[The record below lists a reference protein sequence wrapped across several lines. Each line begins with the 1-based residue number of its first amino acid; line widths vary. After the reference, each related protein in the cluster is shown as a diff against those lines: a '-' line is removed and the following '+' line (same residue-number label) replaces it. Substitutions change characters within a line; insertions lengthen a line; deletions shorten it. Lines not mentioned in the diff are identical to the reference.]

1 VTIDKTFKLLVL
13 AAALAVPSAVAAQDG
28 SSSSTGTSTESAAAP
43 ADAVATPAA
52 PDEAAPGEAAP
63 GEAVPAEAET
73 PPLTT
78 AAPSTTTEPT
88 PTEPTP
94 TEPAPTEPTSD
105 GTALAAPAEDD
116 ASADEPAAPAPAPLA
131 WRNSFFSWTQG
142 LSFNSLTRDGQQTY
156 DPNYYWAFSL
166 IPRWYLEPRLFLV
179 ASLGVSYELTD
190 SNFDTYNREV
200 ALSDGLIEL
209 RYTAPVDRF
218 VFIPAVRLTFPTSK
232 ASQAAQ
238 RYFNTGIGLTTVLQ
252 IPEFLGSNLAL
263 GLAYRR
269 WWAGSNVSLAMGDT
283 LGAYASTDPAAG
295 FQRLANAGGSL
306 LSGTDS
312 MGGPSN
318 AADRILTALTFNM
331 APAPGLTLT
340 LQGLWIWDRVYD
352 NPDAFLSCDRV
363 LTTTCDSTLLV
374 EQSADQ
380 WRWRWFT
387 YYTLAAA
394 YDVQPW
400 LNLQLGVANAAF
412 LAPFF
417 NDDGSVRSPFNPDTQ
432 VYLSTTITLDGLYET
447 LTAGSEDDGLSPEE
461 RQRRRQ
467 GLASLEDDLL
477 RDILGDDAEGDDDSE
492 RPGPAAGARSTAAF

>member
-1 VTIDKTFKLLVL
+1 MTIDKTLKLLAL

-28 SSSSTGTSTESAAAP
+28 SSSSAAP
-43 ADAVATPAA
+43 AETAPA
-52 PDEAAPGEAAP
+52 EAAPAEAAP
-63 GEAVPAEAET
+63 AEAAPAEAAADEAT
-73 PPLTT
+73 PVTT
-78 AAPSTTTEPT
+78 AAPTTTT
-88 PTEPTP
+88 AA
-94 TEPAPTEPTSD
+94 PAAEPTSD
-105 GTALAAPAEDD
+105 GSSLAAPADGD
-116 ASADEPAAPAPAPLA
+116 AAASSEEEEATSRGRGARTEAAAEAAQAATEPLA

-238 RYFNTGIGLTTVLQ
+238 RYFNTGVGLTTVLQ
-252 IPEFLGSNLAL
+252 IPEFLASNLAL

-283 LGAYASTDPAAG
+283 LGASASTDPAASY
-295 FQRLANAGGSL
+295 QRLANAGGGL

-318 AADRILTALTFNM
+318 AVDRILTALTFNM
-331 APAPGLTLT
+331 APASGLTIT

-352 NPDAFLSCDRV
+352 NPDAYLSCDRV

-374 EQSADQ
+374 EQSAEQ

-387 YYTLAAA
+387 YYTLAVA

-447 LTAGSEDDGLSPEE
+447 LTAGAEEDGLTPEE

-467 GLASLEDDLL
+467 GLASLEDELL
-477 RDILGDDAEGDDDSE
+477 RDILGDDAEEDDDSE
-492 RPGPAAGARSTAAF
+492 RPGPAAGTRPMAAF

>member
-1 VTIDKTFKLLVL
+1 MTIDKTLKLLAL

-28 SSSSTGTSTESAAAP
+28 SSSSGATGTEGAAAP
-43 ADAVATPAA
+43 A
-52 PDEAAPGEAAP
+52 EAAPAEAASAEAAP
-63 GEAVPAEAET
+63 AEEAPPVTTAPPPA
-73 PPLTT
+73 TT
-78 AAPSTTTEPT
+78 AAP
-88 PTEPTP
+88 P
-94 TEPAPTEPTSD
+94 TEPASG
-105 GTALAAPAEDD
+105 GTALAAPAESEEEETEGG
-116 ASADEPAAPAPAPLA
+116 ARTEAEAEAAQATAEPLA

-190 SNFDTYNREV
+190 SNGDTYNREL

-238 RYFNTGIGLTTVLQ
+238 RYFNTGVGLTTVLQ
-252 IPEFLGSNLAL
+252 IPEFLASNLAL

-283 LGAYASTDPAAG
+283 LGASASTDPAASY
-295 FQRLANAGGSL
+295 QRLANAGGGL

-318 AADRILTALTFNM
+318 AVDRILTALTFNM
-331 APAPGLTLT
+331 APASGLTIT

-352 NPDAFLSCDRV
+352 NPDAYLSCDRV

-374 EQSADQ
+374 EQSAEQ

-387 YYTLAAA
+387 YYTLAVA

-447 LTAGSEDDGLSPEE
+447 LTAGAEEDGLTPEE

-467 GLASLEDDLL
+467 GLASLEDELL
-477 RDILGDDAEGDDDSE
+477 RDILGDDAEEDDDSE
-492 RPGPAAGARSTAAF
+492 RPGPAAGTRPMAAF